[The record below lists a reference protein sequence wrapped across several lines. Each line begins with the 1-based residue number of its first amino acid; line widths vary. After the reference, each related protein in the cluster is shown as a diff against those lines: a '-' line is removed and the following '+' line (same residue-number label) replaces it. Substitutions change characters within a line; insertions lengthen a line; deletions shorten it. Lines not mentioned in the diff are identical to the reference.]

1 MDVGNGPA
9 AGSRGGLEL
18 QLQGRRVQSRD
29 RRKLQGCVRAQL
41 AGYYG
46 SGEQQMTKA
55 NGRDKDSEAEI
66 HQKRT
71 CRLLGEVLNLGNL
84 ARPGDAGKG
93 TGWCRREKANFR
105 APGDL
110 QRPMSCPSNGGNGHD
125 TDSRPARVRLRFRP
139 TGAAE
144 PDAAPGGGERMLIE
158 ADGSDVSEQQFA
170 ASLETPSSL
179 SRPRFVPDSQSR
191 GRFVEPPAA
200 GDAPAI
206 AGASIEIKQAAAET
220 SSGFNLAVQIVEA
233 DAPETEAAD
242 QEPAPESP
250 VEVAIGISDE
260 SSPGSWDEAE
270 EVGEDQPEW
279 RQEVAARLHN
289 YHSRRRRKP
298 PRYPSL
304 ALKFD
309 PPVYAAPPA
318 AHAADARAAYQSGGR
333 SEAATAAAAV
343 PEKITSESVEEAR
356 AVPFDATNIIEFPR
370 PLVPPPPRPDELADP
385 ILDLPRILD
394 APEAVSKQVPLGG
407 IILEPEQSAV
417 PSDLELPLRVAPLGR
432 RIMAAGLDGVLV
444 GTATLM
450 FALIVDKIAALLPS
464 IHVLLGLGVA
474 LPAILWAVFQ
484 YAFLVYTGSTP
495 GMRLI
500 GLRLSG
506 FDGSVPDR
514 GTRRWR
520 AWAMALSAV
529 SLGLGFLWCLLDE
542 DTLCWHDRITRTYL
556 DAGPVAEPVAGPVFP
571 QRFFN
576 GLRRVEA
583 FLKRRAEETSDEA
596 GPLEH

>member
-1 MDVGNGPA
+1 
-9 AGSRGGLEL
+9 
-18 QLQGRRVQSRD
+18 
-29 RRKLQGCVRAQL
+29 
-41 AGYYG
+41 
-46 SGEQQMTKA
+46 
-55 NGRDKDSEAEI
+55 
-66 HQKRT
+66 
-71 CRLLGEVLNLGNL
+71 
-84 ARPGDAGKG
+84 
-93 TGWCRREKANFR
+93 
-105 APGDL
+105 
-110 QRPMSCPSNGGNGHD
+110 MSYPSNGGNGHD
-125 TDSRPARVRLRFRP
+125 TDSRPARLRLRFRP

-144 PDAAPGGGERMLIE
+144 PEAAPGGGERMLIE
-158 ADGSDVSEQQFA
+158 ADGSDISEQQFA

-179 SRPRFVPDSQSR
+179 PRPRFVPDSQSR
-191 GRFVEPPAA
+191 GRFVEPPPPA
-200 GDAPAI
+200 GEASAI
-206 AGASIEIKQAAAET
+206 AGARIEMEQAAAET
-220 SSGFNLAVQIVEA
+220 SSDLQAAIQILEA

-250 VEVAIGISDE
+250 IEVAIGISDE
-260 SSPGSWDEAE
+260 SSPGAWDEAE
-270 EVGEDQPEW
+270 EVGEGQPEW

-309 PPVYAAPPA
+309 PPVYAASPPA
-318 AHAADARAAYQSGGR
+318 READPARAAYQSGGR

-343 PEKITSESVEEAR
+343 PEQMTSEPVEEAR

-394 APEAVSKQVPLGG
+394 APETVSKQVPLGG
-407 IILEPEQSAV
+407 IILEPEQPAV

-450 FALIVDKIAALLPS
+450 FALIVDKIATLLPS

-506 FDGSVPDR
+506 FNGSVPDR

-520 AWAMALSAV
+520 ALAMALSAV

-571 QRFFN
+571 ERFFN

>member
-1 MDVGNGPA
+1 
-9 AGSRGGLEL
+9 
-18 QLQGRRVQSRD
+18 
-29 RRKLQGCVRAQL
+29 
-41 AGYYG
+41 
-46 SGEQQMTKA
+46 
-55 NGRDKDSEAEI
+55 
-66 HQKRT
+66 
-71 CRLLGEVLNLGNL
+71 
-84 ARPGDAGKG
+84 
-93 TGWCRREKANFR
+93 
-105 APGDL
+105 
-110 QRPMSCPSNGGNGHD
+110 
-125 TDSRPARVRLRFRP
+125 
-139 TGAAE
+139 
-144 PDAAPGGGERMLIE
+144 
-158 ADGSDVSEQQFA
+158 
-170 ASLETPSSL
+170 
-179 SRPRFVPDSQSR
+179 
-191 GRFVEPPAA
+191 
-200 GDAPAI
+200 
-206 AGASIEIKQAAAET
+206 
-220 SSGFNLAVQIVEA
+220 
-233 DAPETEAAD
+233 
-242 QEPAPESP
+242 
-250 VEVAIGISDE
+250 
-260 SSPGSWDEAE
+260 
-270 EVGEDQPEW
+270 
-279 RQEVAARLHN
+279 
-289 YHSRRRRKP
+289 
-298 PRYPSL
+298 
-304 ALKFD
+304 
-309 PPVYAAPPA
+309 
-318 AHAADARAAYQSGGR
+318 
-333 SEAATAAAAV
+333 
-343 PEKITSESVEEAR
+343 
-356 AVPFDATNIIEFPR
+356 
-370 PLVPPPPRPDELADP
+370 
-385 ILDLPRILD
+385 
-394 APEAVSKQVPLGG
+394 VPLGG
-407 IILEPEQSAV
+407 IILEPEQWAV